1 MTEQESVLDKT
12 RSTLLCRLK
21 DLDHS
26 DAWREFFDLY
36 WLFIFRIAI
45 RKGLTEPEAE
55 DVTQEVMIR
64 VAKVI
69 PDFQYSRKRG
79 SFKNW
84 LSQIVR
90 NIIIDHYRKRKPS
103 TARLPDGENDVGVD
117 DALIAKHD
125 LEQIWDEEWRRNLMN
140 LALKSARRRVS
151 LREFQIFHLHVFQE
165 HSARKTAEMVGVSV
179 PRVYL
184 AKLRAGRVFKQ
195 EYSKLQEAV
204 S

>member
-1 MTEQESVLDKT
+1 M
-12 RSTLLCRLK
+12 
-21 DLDHS
+21 
-26 DAWREFFDLY
+26 
-36 WLFIFRIAI
+36 
-45 RKGLTEPEAE
+45 
-55 DVTQEVMIR
+55 
-64 VAKVI
+64 
-69 PDFQYSRKRG
+69 
-79 SFKNW
+79 
-84 LSQIVR
+84 
-90 NIIIDHYRKRKPS
+90 
-103 TARLPDGENDVGVD
+103 D
-117 DALIAKHD
+117 DALIATHN